1 MITVTYLD
9 HSGFAIT
16 TPGAVMV
23 FDYYKDPDKKLEK
36 VLKDHP
42 SKDVVFFVSHHH
54 PDHFNA
60 SIFELA
66 QERKRIYV
74 LSNDIFSK
82 IVPQKGL
89 SVAWMSAGDVIDQIP
104 GTTQVKA
111 YGSTDEGV
119 SFAIT
124 LEDGSVI
131 FHAGDLND
139 WHWSE
144 ESTKREVEQADA
156 KFEKILN
163 RIAEEVPEMKV
174 AMFPVDARMGAG
186 FAKGAQEFLKKIK
199 VDNFFPMHFWGE
211 PQKACDFNSYVPAGI
226 PTRCYCLDK
235 PGMNV
240 EIA

>member
-54 PDHFNA
+54 PDHFNS

-66 QERKRIYV
+66 QERKRTYV

-82 IVPQKGL
+82 IVPEKGL
-89 SVAWMSAGDVIDQIP
+89 SIAWMSAGDVIDSIP
-104 GTTQVKA
+104 GTKQVKA

-144 ESTKREVEQADA
+144 ESTKREIEQADA

-163 RIAEEVPEMKV
+163 RIAEEVPKMKV
-174 AMFPVDARMGAG
+174 AMFPVDARMGAD

-240 EIA
+240 EIK